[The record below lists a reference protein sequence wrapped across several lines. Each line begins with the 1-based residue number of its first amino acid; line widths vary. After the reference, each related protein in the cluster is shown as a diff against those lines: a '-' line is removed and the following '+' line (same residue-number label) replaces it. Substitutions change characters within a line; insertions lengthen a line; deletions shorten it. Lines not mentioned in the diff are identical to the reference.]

1 MKAGEDYALERIPA
15 EQRRPMWEVFMIRFG
30 TVACLSQFILGAALG
45 YGMTFHNAMIS
56 TILGVVL
63 LEIVSFLIGV
73 AGVKEGL
80 STSVLTRWTGFGQLG
95 SSLIGLIIAV
105 SCIGWFGIQNS
116 IFAEGL
122 MSLFGGNAS
131 FSVISII
138 TGLGITIL
146 VVYGY
151 KMLSYTANIAVP
163 AFLIAVLYATY
174 KLLTSYDIN
183 SLIAMAAPGEP
194 MSLGVG
200 VTMVAGGVMVGA
212 IITPDLSR
220 YNRNVKDVFWMTL
233 LSLLLGELFVNFIAV
248 LMAHAVKSPDVVSIM
263 LNLGGWIAAAL
274 VIFSTIKINDMNLY
288 AASLGTT
295 NFLETAFGI
304 RSSRAMLTLIIGC
317 LGTLGSVLGI
327 LDKIVNFLVILG
339 VTIPPIGGII
349 IVDYFILKRSR
360 KELDQSKLQG
370 KLPETLEFINPI
382 ALISWAA
389 GFLVGHFVPAG
400 IPALN
405 SLFTAALCYFIISKL
420 YVLVMGEEKSKFFLR
435 SYSIDEQSKV
445 NERSLA

>member
-1 MKAGEDYALERIPA
+1 MKVGEDYALERIP
-15 EQRRPMWEVFMIRFG
+15 EDQRRPMWEVFMIRFG

-45 YGMTFHNAMIS
+45 YGMTFRNAIIS
-56 TILGVVL
+56 TLLGVVL
-63 LEIVSFLIGV
+63 LEIVSFFIGV

-95 SSLIGLIIAV
+95 SSLIGLIIAI

-122 MSLFGGNAS
+122 MNLFHSNVS
-131 FSVISII
+131 FAVMSII
-138 TGLGITIL
+138 TGLAVTVL

-163 AFLIAVLYATY
+163 AFLIAVLYAMY
-174 KLLTSYDIN
+174 KMLTSYDLN
-183 SLIAMAAPGEP
+183 TLISMAAPGEP
-194 MSLGVG
+194 MSIGVG
-200 VTMVAGGVMVGA
+200 VTMVAGGFMVGA

-220 YNRNVKDVFWMTL
+220 YNRSVKDVFWMTL
-233 LSLLLGELFVNFIAV
+233 LSLFLGELFVNIVAV

-288 AASLGTT
+288 GASLGAT

-304 RSSRAMLTLIIGC
+304 RSSRALLTLIIGC

-327 LDKIVNFLVILG
+327 LDRLVNFLVILG

-360 KELDQSKLQG
+360 KELDESKLQG
-370 KLPETLEFINPI
+370 KLPKTLEFVNPI
-382 ALISWAA
+382 ALISWLA
-389 GFLVGHFVPAG
+389 GFLVGHFVSAG

-405 SLFTAALCYFIISKL
+405 SLFVAAISYYIISKI
-420 YVLVMGEEKSKFFLR
+420 YALVVGEKNIKFFIR
-435 SYSIDEQSKV
+435 STHTEQSEID
-445 NERSLA
+445 ERSLA

>member
-1 MKAGEDYALERIPA
+1 MQAGEDYALERIP
-15 EQRRPMWEVFMIRFG
+15 EDKRRPMWEVFMIRFG
-30 TVACLSQFILGAALG
+30 TVACLSQFILGAELG
-45 YGMTFHNAMIS
+45 YGMSFHDALIS
-56 TILGVVL
+56 TMLGVVL
-63 LEIVSFLIGV
+63 LEIVSFFIGA

-95 SSLIGLIIAV
+95 SSLIGLIIAI

-122 MSLFGGNAS
+122 MSLFGSKIS
-131 FSVISII
+131 FSLMSII
-138 TGLGITIL
+138 TGLAITIL
-146 VVYGY
+146 VVFGY

-174 KLLTSYDIN
+174 KLLTSYDVHT
-183 SLIAMAAPGEP
+183 LISMAPPGEP

-200 VTMVAGGVMVGA
+200 VTMIAGGFMVGA

-233 LSLLLGELFVNFIAV
+233 LSVLLGELFVNCIAV

-288 AASLGTT
+288 GASLGTT
-295 NFLETAFGI
+295 NFLETAFGV
-304 RSSRAMLTLIIGC
+304 RCSRAVLTLIIGC

-327 LDKIVNFLVILG
+327 LDKIVGFLIILG

-360 KELDQSKLQG
+360 KELDESKLQG
-370 KLPETLEFINPI
+370 KLPNTLEFVNPI
-382 ALISWAA
+382 ALISWLS
-389 GFLVGHFVPAG
+389 GFLVGHYGTVG

-405 SLFTAALCYFIISKL
+405 SLFTAALCYLIISKIYGL
-420 YVLVMGEEKSKFFLR
+420 LVGEENKKFFLR
-435 SYSIDEQSKV
+435 TC
-445 NERSLA
+445 NED